1 MEQIS
6 ATFTQLG
13 LRSSKAVAA
22 HFLLEN
28 AYESNLVP
36 DISNVDYLADNNGP
50 TSLQKL
56 EGLSTFVD
64 DLFVFGYLEEKEVVV
79 SRGKTLCTSGKGG
92 SAQIVVSR
100 ILCAV
105 RDLVDGK
112 HTPTAIIHTI
122 PARTKIETSI
132 IRSTIERIEK
142 ETDCCAKKNW
152 QRQHTNPIHALFVA
166 KMDVSEIDI
175 QKLHD
180 ILPTLEE
187 RLQAQGYGIYSID
200 YTRDFS
206 GTLDRKKLVEYLTK
220 NKISERKV
228 HIQKQF

>member
-1 MEQIS
+1 MY
-6 ATFTQLG
+6 LG
-13 LRSSKAVAA
+13 IWTI
-22 HFLLEN
+22 
-28 AYESNLVP
+28 
-36 DISNVDYLADNNGP
+36 D
-50 TSLQKL
+50 
-56 EGLSTFVD
+56 
-64 DLFVFGYLEEKEVVV
+64 KEVVV
-79 SRGKTLCTSGKGG
+79 SRGKTICTSGEGG

-112 HTPTAIIHTI
+112 HIPTAIKQTI
-122 PARTKIETSI
+122 SARTKIETSI
-132 IRSTIERIEK
+132 IRSTIARIEK

-152 QRQHTNPIHALFVA
+152 LRQHTNPIHALFVA

-180 ILPTLEE
+180 ILPILEE

-206 GTLDRKKLVEYLTK
+206 GTIDRKKLVEYLVHK
-220 NKISERKV
+220 QNYRKEGRYTETILDEAPPTILDNTSSV
-228 HIQKQF
+228 GNHVLHMDRNMQRIYNAHKSVQQNSFQL